1 MCIGEIF
8 KNKQVSNAVS
18 LGGCTCMS
26 LMTQVR
32 FQWEESL
39 WRESKRVC
47 VDHWR
52 TYYGVPGDG
61 FPHQERNL
69 ERQGDS

>member
-1 MCIGEIF
+1 
-8 KNKQVSNAVS
+8 
-18 LGGCTCMS
+18 MS